1 MAWRIMNSPS
11 DGASGST
18 QARPEIELSWKRSVL
33 NGITP
38 ELQGLDELP
47 VIDIDPSSRLLT
59 AASPVLDQMVAKL
72 TGTNYSLLLADRD
85 CRLMYRWFDEPKF
98 ETVMDSLG
106 LRHGANIGEDS
117 VGTNALGTAIETRHG
132 IVVHGTEHYIE
143 SFKRF
148 SCYGHPIRHPV
159 TRRIEG
165 VLDITGIAADANPLL
180 APFLVRAVEDI
191 EQRLLDQ
198 AKASE
203 RALLAAFQSASR
215 HRQRAVAALGDDIV
229 LTNKAALDLLEPG
242 DYALMR
248 MLMDDLERTPER
260 SAEVSLSSG
269 ASVHVHLARVA
280 GAGEGTMFHFE
291 PVAEPRLRS
300 PRAPV
305 IPVGD
310 AGTPLLIHGSPGTG
324 RSTEAR
330 RIFGDSADYFNCADA
345 AMEGEMAFGRRLR
358 DRLANPAGSVCLEN
372 VELLPDALVPVVVES
387 IDAGKGP
394 RLGLTTIEL
403 EELRGAHLGLA
414 TMIVE
419 RIELKPLRNRGAEV
433 SEIAMRLIRELN
445 PAANVRLI
453 PSVIESLATR
463 PWPGNLHELKA
474 VLAHVV
480 QHRSAGDVT
489 LTDLPEAYRTSSGA
503 RQLWGREQAEHDAI
517 LAALRRCDGNKV
529 KAAQELGISRTTLYA
544 RIRALKITG
553 F

>member
-1 MAWRIMNSPS
+1 MTAQSHGGMGKGP
-11 DGASGST
+11 
-18 QARPEIELSWKRSVL
+18 ARPEIELSWKRSVL

-59 AASPVLDQMVAKL
+59 AALPVLDHMVGKL
-72 TGTNYSLLLADRD
+72 GGTNYSLLLADRD
-85 CRLMYRWFDEPKF
+85 CRLMYRWFDEPRF
-98 ETVMDSLG
+98 ENVMDSLG

-132 IVVHGTEHYIE
+132 IVVHGSEHYIE
-143 SFKRF
+143 QFKGF
-148 SCYGHPIRHPV
+148 SCYGHPIRHPI

-165 VLDITGIAADANPLL
+165 VLDITGSAADANPLL

-269 ASVHVHLARVA
+269 ATVHVHLARVA

-291 PVAEPRLRS
+291 PVVEPRLRS

-305 IPVGD
+305 RPVGE
-310 AGTPLLIHGSPGTG
+310 GTSPLLIHGAPGTG

-330 RIFGDSADYFNCADA
+330 RVFGGSGDYVNCADA
-345 AMEGEMAFGRRLR
+345 ALEGEMAFGRRLHE
-358 DRLANPAGSVCLEN
+358 RLSNPEGTVCLEN
-372 VELLPDALVPVVVES
+372 VELLPDPLVPVVVES

-394 RLGLTTIEL
+394 RVGLTSIALDEL
-403 EELRGAHLGLA
+403 TGAHLGLA
-414 TMIVE
+414 GMVVE
-419 RIELKPLRNRGAEV
+419 RIELKPLRHRGAEV

-463 PWPGNLHELKA
+463 AWPGNLHELKA
-474 VLAHVV
+474 VMAYVV

-489 LTDLPEAYRTSSGA
+489 LTDLPQAYRTSSRSA
-503 RQLWGREQAEHDAI
+503 QLWGRERAERDAI
-517 LAALRRCDGNKV
+517 LAALQRFDGNKV
-529 KAAQELGISRTTLYA
+529 KAAQELGISRTTLYS